1 MKIRFRDEFL
11 AITGIGAGTLSFILL
26 YGGERGSVLDI
37 VFSTQNAANRRKTG
51 KMSGMVYARGR
62 I

>member
-1 MKIRFRDEFL
+1 MVLVPPKDTKGVPAPIESWGPAKIK
-11 AITGIGAGTLSFILL
+11 SS
-26 YGGERGSVLDI
+26 GERGSVLNI

-51 KMSGMVYARGR
+51 KMSGIVYERER